1 MNACPRC
8 GARLTAV
15 PATSPSCPACGA
27 SSALAPSGAGGA
39 RVIAAN
45 MPAAAQGRVATYR
58 LPELGGAP
66 TKHEPTSAP
75 DSNEPSHGIDHAAS
89 AETAL
94 KRTPLDAPAVGQAA
108 LKGVKTA
115 GRFGVWLLAVADRID
130 RAFQGWRAVLLLI
143 ASGFVVLSPWL
154 AEQVGRVRLPD
165 MALVAFAFVCAVL
178 MLARLHRLRDER
190 GFQLALL
197 RVEAE
202 LLLETLANTWDVVKA
217 GSVGSNLRKL
227 GGTGMGAGVVLMAAA
242 QLVALILPEI
252 ETLASF
258 PQYLFGGSVLLWV
271 LGWYLGRTRLS
282 HSSLAVTDSN
292 LDEVKASVLGL
303 PCLVDCR
310 DQEAVVA
317 LAGTC
322 DHPLVRQLML
332 ELGGWRPNK
341 ARYERVYQQRLLNR
355 LRTRMADADPQK
367 EVWIGDGGSAGRVDL
382 VLAKSVIVEV
392 KVNPSSTEIDR
403 AVGQVRKYLTV
414 WTKGPVLL
422 LLCNA
427 DRSSARRAI
436 EPQLQQMRDQGL
448 PVVGVLARG

>member
-8 GARLTAV
+8 GAGLKAV
-15 PATSPSCPACGA
+15 SGTSPSCPGCAA
-27 SSALAPSGAGGA
+27 SSALEPSGTA
-39 RVIAAN
+39 RVIEAD

-66 TKHEPTSAP
+66 TKHEPPSAP
-75 DSNEPSHGIDHAAS
+75 ESNEPSHGLNHAAS
-89 AETAL
+89 AAAASNG
-94 KRTPLDAPAVGQAA
+94 TPFYAPAVGRGA

-115 GRFGVWLLAVADRID
+115 GRFGVWLLAVADRVD
-130 RAFQGWRAVLLLI
+130 RAFQGRRALILVI
-143 ASGFVVLSPWL
+143 ASAFVVVSPWV
-154 AEQVGRVRLPD
+154 AEQLDWSQLPNVALACF
-165 MALVAFAFVCAVL
+165 ALVCSVL

-190 GFQLALL
+190 GFRVALL
-197 RVEAE
+197 GVEFG
-202 LLLETLANTWDVVKA
+202 LLVETLANTWDVVKA
-217 GSVGSNLRKL
+217 ENAGRKVRRL
-227 GGTGMGAGVVLMAAA
+227 GATGTGVGVVLMAVA
-242 QLVALILPEI
+242 QSLAVVLQESA
-252 ETLASF
+252 TLAMIANYTFWGS
-258 PQYLFGGSVLLWV
+258 SVLWV
-271 LGWYLGRTRLS
+271 VGWRLGSARLS
-282 HSSLAVTDSN
+282 HSSLAVTDAN
-292 LDEVKASVLGL
+292 VDAVKASVLGL

-310 DQEAVVA
+310 DQEGVAA
-317 LAGTC
+317 LAETC
-322 DHPLVRQLML
+322 AHPLVRQLML

-341 ARYERVYQQRLLNR
+341 TQYERVYQQRLLNR

-367 EVWIGDGGSAGRVDL
+367 EVWIGDGSNAGRVDL
-382 VLAKSVIVEV
+382 LLAKSVIVEM
-392 KVNPSSTEIDR
+392 KVSPSSTEVDR